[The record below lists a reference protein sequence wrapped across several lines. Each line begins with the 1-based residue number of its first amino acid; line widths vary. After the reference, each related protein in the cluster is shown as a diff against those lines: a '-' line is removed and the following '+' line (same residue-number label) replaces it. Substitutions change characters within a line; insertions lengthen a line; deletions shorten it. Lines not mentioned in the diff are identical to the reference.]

1 MCAGEHH
8 AGYSMLLCLPVT
20 LAQLRQ
26 LAAGDRLVGP
36 LTAFGPTHDLAE
48 TFDVEMGS
56 EEAEFAA
63 AQVAAVASLAAN
75 GERRT
80 VSAEVPATAIDAA
93 ALSPETANGGLV
105 VRELRPEW
113 VQGWFA
119 DQHPADARDAAAAAA
134 GLSVD
139 LAWAQPQV
147 QTLLAERDLLWHS
160 LVEIVRFSND

>member
-1 MCAGEHH
+1 MSTNDRH
-8 AGYSMLLCLPVT
+8 AGSSVLLCLPVT
-20 LAQLRQ
+20 LEQLTQ
-26 LAAGDRLVGP
+26 LAAGDTLVGP

-48 TFDVEMGS
+48 TFDVEMDS

-63 AQVAAVASLAAN
+63 SQVAAVASLAAH

-80 VSAEVPATAIDAA
+80 VSAVVPARAIDADA
-93 ALSPETANGGLV
+93 PSPEAANGGLV

-119 DQHPADARDAAAAAA
+119 DQDPAAARDAAAAAA

-139 LAWAQPQV
+139 SAWAQPQV

-160 LVEIVRFSND
+160 LEEVVRFSND